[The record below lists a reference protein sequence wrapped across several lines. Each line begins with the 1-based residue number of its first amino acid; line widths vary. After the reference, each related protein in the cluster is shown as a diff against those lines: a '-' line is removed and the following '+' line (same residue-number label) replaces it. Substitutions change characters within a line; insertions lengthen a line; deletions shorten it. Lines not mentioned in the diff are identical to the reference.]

1 MKMTSICLCGA
12 STVINGG
19 LEPLDRTQFCKVHSN
34 IQPSDKGLEDDTL
47 MSFECGHSWVFH
59 IKILCSATFKT
70 YKQFQESIGECDG
83 FESPRGAMSRWLGLI
98 SGMFTA
104 TCVGLTKSDG

>member
-1 MKMTSICLCGA
+1 MDYFMKMTSICLCGA

-70 YKQFQESIGECDG
+70 YKQFPGSIGECDG
-83 FESPRGAMSRWLGLI
+83 FDVL
-98 SGMFTA
+98 
-104 TCVGLTKSDG
+104 